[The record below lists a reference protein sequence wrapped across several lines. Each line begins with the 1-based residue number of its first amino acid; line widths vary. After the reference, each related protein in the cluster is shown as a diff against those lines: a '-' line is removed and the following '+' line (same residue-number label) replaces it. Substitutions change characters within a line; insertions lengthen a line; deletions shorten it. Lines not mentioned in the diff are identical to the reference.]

1 MEKQKQ
7 FQNINSKKIYFL
19 FFFHF
24 SLIFTGTNINF
35 YGSVLGVEGPQNKY
49 SFAWLVIS
57 LLLIVLLVFRSNVMC
72 IFVNTYTY
80 HFFNLVYLIKVSL
93 WTIFFLICK
102 LTYFVGLMKLTYF
115 LNPAGCCCLSIPPE
129 NIRKPKDFLVLSGS
143 IDKQHLTVM
152 GFPCI

>member
-115 LNPAGCCCLSIPPE
+115 LNPVQPAVAYLYHPKTSE
-129 NIRKPKDFLVLSGS
+129 NPKIFWCYQGV
-143 IDKQHLTVM
+143 
-152 GFPCI
+152 